1 MKSKLDT
8 EILGTIN
15 YIKNILR
22 DIEDRV
28 RRGEINSGFL
38 YHSKHWLDD
47 AYKKLERL
55 TQDTNITEAEF

>member
-1 MKSKLDT
+1 MKSEKEQ
-8 EILGTIN
+8 EIKGTII
-15 YIKNILR
+15 YIKNILK

-28 RRGEINSGFL
+28 RRGELNSGFL

-55 TQDTNITEAEF
+55 TGETDITGVEF